1 MTNPRT
7 WLAATLLAAA
17 VPAQAGKYTDL
28 WFNPQES
35 GWGMNVVQQLDT
47 AFVTLFVYG
56 PDGKP
61 TWYVAPDAQITAI
74 GSGNL
79 PLFNGALY
87 KTEGPAHT
95 GPFDPTKVKAVVV
108 GQLFLETLAS
118 GRIRVTYTAEGTGE
132 IVKEVQ
138 RQTWDVPLLA
148 ANYLGQFIL
157 RESIPGGVPFGT
169 HTYQGDMLVSFG
181 DDGQAFI
188 RVNDPL
194 GPKCEYRG
202 PYAQSGKI
210 ARVTGDFTCT
220 SGDFTTGTFEITDFE
235 VTDHGITGQL
245 RKFSPGLNGIG
256 RFAGARQ

>member
-1 MTNPRT
+1 MTTIRN
-7 WLAATLLAAA
+7 LFAAALLAAA
-17 VPAQAGKYTDL
+17 IPAHAGKYTDL

-35 GWGMNVVQQLDT
+35 GWGLNVVQQLDT

-61 TWYVAPDAQITAI
+61 TWYVAPDAEVVAI

-79 PLFNGALY
+79 PVFNGALY
-87 KTEGPAHT
+87 RTEGPAHN
-95 GPFDPTKVKAVVV
+95 GPFDPAKVKAFAV
-108 GQLFLETLAS
+108 GQLWLETLPS
-118 GRIRVTYTAEGTGE
+118 GRIRVSYTVDGAAE

-138 RQTWDVPLLA
+138 RQTWEVPLLA
-148 ANYLGQFIL
+148 ANYQGQFIL
-157 RESIPGGVPFGT
+157 RESIPGGAPFGV
-169 HTYQGDMLVSFG
+169 HTYQGEMLVSFG

-188 RVNDPL
+188 RVSDPL

-202 PYAQSGKI
+202 PFTQSGKI

-220 SGDFTTGTFEITDFE
+220 SGDFTTGSFEIVDFE

-245 RKFSPGLNGIG
+245 RKFSPGLNATG